1 MATSLQHK
9 RTTVSGRT
17 PNTTSSGNTSYIL
30 PGELAVNLTDQKVYS
45 SNGSTS
51 FEVGANVSSLSVAG
65 DIQVTGNVITSTTN
79 RGLVGGYIPGGTT
92 TYAGYFSTGNYA
104 SIPDNAAFAPGAS
117 DFTIECWVKLN
128 SVSGECTF
136 AGMYSSGGLY
146 FGQNN
151 GLLKFSS
158 GYVDYNATS
167 GTMVA
172 DTWYHVA
179 AVKASG
185 TLSMYVNGVSV
196 RTPTNV
202 SSDTWTT
209 HHTFSI
215 GSIGGGSRQTT
226 GYISNLRVV
235 VGVAVYTGTF
245 TVPTSALTATQASGG
260 VGSNIAAINGSET
273 KILTLQNSTFV
284 ENALGATVTVTGTV
298 TLSSQQ
304 FFASIASY
312 FIYDGSQWLSTK
324 LAVGA
329 NVVFDSV
336 SVAVGNSIGNVTINQ
351 SGIIV
356 GNSTVGTVNA
366 FALNIVGTANAVLHT
381 AGANVSMNVTSI
393 AVGNSTGNVLITQGS
408 VVVGN
413 STVGTANAYIGNF
426 VNYVN
431 AVAFNAGAN
440 VVANVTSLAVGNTT
454 GNVLITQS
462 SIVVG
467 NSTVGT
473 VNTYA
478 LNVVGTANA
487 VLHTAG
493 ANVLMNVTSI
503 AVGNTTGNVL
513 ITQTQVS
520 VGNTTQNTQINAN
533 NILISGTIT
542 ANGGNGTSTYVLTS
556 AGASGN
562 VYWAAP
568 TSGGTT
574 VTLVANSTDTQTFY
588 LPMANTTSGAWSNG
602 VVSSTKLSFVPSTGV
617 LTVPLA
623 NVSTSINVGA
633 NVSMNVTSIVVGNT
647 TGNVLI
653 TQGGIVVGNSTIG
666 TVNAFAL
673 NIVGTANAVLHTAG
687 ANVSMN
693 VTSIAVGNSI
703 SNTIVTQTQISVG
716 NTTQN
721 TQINANNIL
730 IAGTITAN
738 GGNGTSTYV
747 LTSAGASGNVYWA
760 AAGGSGTAVTLI
772 ANTTDTQA
780 FYLPMSN
787 TTSGSW
793 TNGVVS
799 STKLSF
805 VPSTG
810 VLTTNNIAVA
820 GTVSANGSN
829 GTATY
834 VLTSAGASGNVYWA
848 APGSGSGTTV
858 TLLANTTDTQTFYF
872 PMANTTSG
880 AWSNGI
886 VATTKISF
894 VPSTGFLTAAGIKLS
909 VNDVLTFNDN
919 STQNTAFRVYDTT
932 GTRLA

>member
-1 MATSLQHK
+1 MATNLQHK

-17 PNTTSSGNTSYIL
+17 PNTTSSGNSSYIS
-30 PGELAVNLTDQKVYS
+30 PGELAVNLTDQRVYS
-45 SNGSTS
+45 SNGSAS
-51 FEVGANVSSLSVAG
+51 FEVGANLTSLSVVN
-65 DIQVTGNVITSTTN
+65 DVTVTGNIITTTTN
-79 RGLVGGYIPGGTT
+79 RGLVGGYIPGSSS
-92 TYAGYFSTGNYA
+92 TYAGYFSTGNRA
-104 SIPDNAAFAPGAS
+104 SIPDNAAFAPGSS
-117 DFTIECWVKLN
+117 DFTIECWVKLS

-136 AGMYSSGGLY
+136 ASMYSSGGLY

-158 GYVDYNATS
+158 GYADYNATS

-185 TLSMYVNGVSV
+185 ILSMYVDGVSV

-202 SSDTWTT
+202 SGDTWTT
-209 HHTFSI
+209 HRAFAI
-215 GSIGGGSRQTT
+215 GYLDGSGNRQTT

-235 VGVAVYTGTF
+235 VGIAVYTGAF
-245 TVPTSALTATQASGG
+245 TVPTSPLTTTQVSGT
-260 VGSNIAAINGSET
+260 NIAAISGSET

-298 TLSSQQ
+298 TMSPQQ
-304 FFASIASY
+304 FFASVIASI
-312 FIYDGSQWLSTK
+312 IYDGTRWAATRFG
-324 LAVGA
+324 VG
-329 NVVFDSV
+329 NVYIEDISI
-336 SVAVGNSIGNVTINQ
+336 AVGNTTGNVLITQ
-351 SGIIV
+351 GGIVV

-366 FALNIVGTANAVLHT
+366 FTLNIVGTANATLHT

-393 AVGNSTGNVLITQGS
+393 AVGNSTGNVLITQG
-408 VVVGN
+408 G
-413 STVGTANAYIGNF
+413 
-426 VNYVN
+426 
-431 AVAFNAGAN
+431 
-440 VVANVTSLAVGNTT
+440 
-454 GNVLITQS
+454 
-462 SIVVG
+462 IVVG

-473 VNTYA
+473 VNAFA

-493 ANVLMNVTSI
+493 ANVSMNVTSI
-503 AVGNTTGNVL
+503 AVGNSISNTL

-520 VGNTTQNTQINAN
+520 VGNTTQNTQVNAN

-574 VTLVANSTDTQTFY
+574 VTLVANTTDTQTFY
-588 LPMANTTSGAWSNG
+588 IPMSNTTSGAWSNG
-602 VVSSTKLSFVPSTGV
+602 VVSSTKLSFVPSTG
-617 LTVPLA
+617 TLA
-623 NVSTSINVGA
+623 VTSLDATTTIGVGA
-633 NVSMNVTSIVVGNT
+633 NVDLTTSSIAVGNT

-653 TQGGIVVGNSTIG
+653 TQGSIVVGNSTVG
-666 TVNAFAL
+666 AANAYVGNFVNYVNAVAF
-673 NIVGTANAVLHTAG
+673 NAG
-687 ANVSMN
+687 ANVVAN
-693 VTSIAVGNSI
+693 TTSIAVGNTTGNVLITQSSI
-703 SNTIVTQTQISVG
+703 VVGNSTVGTVNVFALNVGANVNLTTTSIDVG
-716 NTTQN
+716 NTTTNVFITQTQVSVGNNTQN
-721 TQINANNIL
+721 TQVNANNIL
-730 IAGTITAN
+730 ISGTITAN

-760 AAGGSGTAVTLI
+760 APSGGGGGTTVTLV
-772 ANTTDTQA
+772 ANNTDTQT

-787 TTSGSW
+787 ATSGAWS
-793 TNGVVS
+793 NGVVA
-799 STKLSF
+799 TNELFF
-805 VPSTG
+805 VPSSG
-810 VLTTNNIAVA
+810 VLTSNNFALK
-820 GTVSANGSN
+820 GTLSANGTN
-829 GTATY
+829 GTSTY